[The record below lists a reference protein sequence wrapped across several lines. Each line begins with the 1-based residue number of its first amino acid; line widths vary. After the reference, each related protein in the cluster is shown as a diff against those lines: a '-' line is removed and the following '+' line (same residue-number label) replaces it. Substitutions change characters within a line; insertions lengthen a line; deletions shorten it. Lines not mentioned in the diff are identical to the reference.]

1 MCGFAGF
8 LSNKLSVLGSLDA
21 TATQMTKAIAHRGPD
36 DSGAWA
42 DAQAGIA
49 LGFRRLAIIDLS
61 PAGHQPMVSSAGC
74 PLMLTG
80 GMLGTSKSACQP
92 DFLGR
97 TASLLRAK
105 PTEELASGAWVVLGW
120 NRHKIQWQKR

>member
-8 LSNKLSVLGSLDA
+8 LTVHTSALGSLDA
-21 TATQMTKAIAHRGPD
+21 IATQMAKAIDHRGPD
-36 DSGAWA
+36 DSGAWV

-61 PAGHQPMVSSAGC
+61 PAGHQPMVFGAGR

-80 GMLGTSKSACQP
+80 GMLGTSKSACKP

-97 TASLLRAK
+97 TASL
-105 PTEELASGAWVVLGW
+105 
-120 NRHKIQWQKR
+120 I